1 MSNVAIQVYRDVGEH
16 PIMALRDRG
25 VFVTLNSDDI
35 TMMGCRND
43 LTFNYTSV
51 ADAFGLSFGDI
62 AGLARNG
69 FLASY
74 ASAADKERY
83 LAQLDGWL
91 SENMP

>member
-1 MSNVAIQVYRDVGEH
+1 
-16 PIMALRDRG
+16 
-25 VFVTLNSDDI
+25 
-35 TMMGCRND
+35 MGCRND

-51 ADAFGLSFGDI
+51 ADAFGLSYGDI

-74 ASAADKERY
+74 ASEADKARY

-91 SENMP
+91 SQNMP